1 MIFPE
6 PVISIAIEPRTK
18 ADEDKLSISLSRLV
32 DEDPTFRV
40 MTDQETGQTIIS
52 GMGELHLD
60 IIVDRLRREFNVE
73 ANVGKPQVAYR
84 ETIEEKVE
92 AEGRFVKQSG
102 GHGQYGHV
110 WLRIEPMEPGFGFE
124 FANQA
129 KGGVIPNEY
138 IPAVEKGVIEAM
150 MTGVLAGYP
159 MVDLCVTLFNGSF
172 HPVDSSDLAF
182 KIAGS
187 MALREGARKGRPYL
201 LEPIMSLEVVIPSA
215 NLGDVIG
222 NLQQRRAKIEE
233 IKIRND
239 LQILQADVPLSEMFG
254 YATDLRSITQG
265 RGTHTMQFSHYA
277 RVSHEVQEHI
287 CGKII

>member
-1 MIFPE
+1 
-6 PVISIAIEPRTK
+6 
-18 ADEDKLSISLSRLV
+18 
-32 DEDPTFRV
+32 
-40 MTDQETGQTIIS
+40 
-52 GMGELHLD
+52 
-60 IIVDRLRREFNVE
+60 
-73 ANVGKPQVAYR
+73 VGKPQVAYR
-84 ETIEEKVE
+84 ETIEKMVE

-254 YATDLRSITQG
+254 YATDLRSLTQG

-277 RVSHEVQEHI
+277 RVSSEVQEHI